1 MRTIALATQKGGQL
15 KTTTTL
21 ALGVALAEQGY
32 RVLLVDCDAQGSLT
46 ASCGV
51 AEETI
56 ETSLYDVLQ
65 AVLKGKDHP
74 TIADITIRTAEGPY
88 LAPCDITLSKADIEF
103 TTVQLAVYALRDAL
117 ELVAHD
123 YDFALL
129 DCPPNLATMT
139 ANALAVADQVIIPV
153 ATDYLAL
160 KGLSS
165 LLETINSVQRRINRK
180 LRVAGV
186 VLTLADMRLSHTR
199 EVIELVKR
207 RTAAEDLRLF
217 DTIIRSSARA
227 KEAPVV
233 GKSVLSYAS
242 NSQVAQAYRQLA
254 REILQ

>member
-21 ALGVALAEQGY
+21 SLGVALADLGY
-32 RVLLVDCDAQGSLT
+32 RVLMVDCDAQGSLT

-51 AEETI
+51 NDEVLQ
-56 ETSLYDVLQ
+56 TSLYDVLQ
-65 AVLKGKDHP
+65 AVLKGKEHP
-74 TIADITIRTAEGPY
+74 TIADITIKTGEGPH
-88 LAPCDITLSKADIEF
+88 LVPCDITLSKADIEF

-117 ELVAHD
+117 EPVAGE

-139 ANALAVADQVIIPV
+139 ANALATADQVIIPV

-165 LLETINSVQRRINRK
+165 LLETINAVQRRINRK
-180 LRVAGV
+180 LEVAGV

-207 RTAAEDLRLF
+207 RAATEDLRLF

-227 KEAPVV
+227 KEAPVAGV
-233 GKSVLSYAS
+233 SVLSYAS
-242 NSQVAQAYRQLA
+242 NSQVAQAYRNLA
-254 REILQ
+254 REVLQ